1 MEHSIK
7 ERCHVNTNIYVD
19 TFVGIKCIDGDIS
32 VNFPLGFHVSD
43 DEKELRRDILL
54 LLKTLSLTIE
64 KEDSTVMKVTQNF
77 DVDGFPIQAYLYV
90 ISDYYNRGYYK
101 EREIQYQINN
111 RGKINW
117 SKTIKTQSP
126 FIQGAEAYYTRFVTR
141 KNPVNE
147 NELITLIHEYCVYE
161 SFCKMGW
168 LFTSTLP
175 LKPRI
180 KLNKKMF
187 KAVIMNKYTETNNDK
202 NKALFKNMLAII
214 DSLQDSDSPL
224 NYQYG
229 IDNSD
234 HINLERVKRNVYWD
248 CYNGIRSASVTGK
261 EDEIVDS
268 FEEVEQLFY
277 KIHYQDY
284 VEGQNA
290 RNLKNHHPERNRTTD
305 DIRTHKKTCPEETI
319 YQIGTKDDY
328 VDPDVLLTIVTEFI
342 TELSDRFGEHFHLLN
357 WSLHLDESTPHI
369 HERHVFDCKNAYGEI
384 FPQQEKALETLGF
397 ELPNP
402 EKKAGRFNNRKMA
415 FDATCRILLFD
426 ICKKHG
432 LELEEEPSHGGRE
445 YLEKQDYIR
454 MKQKKDIASLE
465 ESIQSQIEVVNQK
478 KYEVFEQEVQ
488 YKENSIKIIDQEKKL
503 KAQSEEFFDNAERI
517 LQQDET
523 MKQLEFK
530 IEDVEKLIDD
540 VTDEVYEKAVERIAD
555 EIEIAT
561 RKEDIKLV
569 VDSKKWVLNPERKA
583 SKREKQYALD
593 RLDGVIKKIEYAIT
607 KTISKMKNRLL
618 KPENKNI
625 MVQEI
630 KKEVKPSILKKL
642 SEKKAS
648 ITRNG
653 ETGKLN
659 KESSLDNER

>member
-1 MEHSIK
+1 MPKVQE
-7 ERCHVNTNIYVD
+7 VAN
-19 TFVGIKCIDGDIS
+19 
-32 VNFPLGFHVSD
+32 
-43 DEKELRRDILL
+43 ILL
-54 LLKTLSLTIE
+54 GSRDKVPGRLRAAAIAQLRDVSSLSTGYFLTIKAGFMAASAAVLCE
-64 KEDSTVMKVTQNF
+64 NRKKGDDKMKLTRHNGRTGKNGIYNPKHNDRQF
-77 DVDGFPIQAYLYV
+77 D
-90 ISDYYNRGYYK
+90 
-101 EREIQYQINN
+101 
-111 RGKINW
+111 
-117 SKTIKTQSP
+117 
-126 FIQGAEAYYTRFVTR
+126 
-141 KNPVNE
+141 
-147 NELITLIHEYCVYE
+147 
-161 SFCKMGW
+161 
-168 LFTSTLP
+168 
-175 LKPRI
+175 
-180 KLNKKMF
+180 
-187 KAVIMNKYTETNNDK
+187 
-202 NKALFKNMLAII
+202 
-214 DSLQDSDSPL
+214 
-224 NYQYG
+224 

-234 HINLERVKRNVYWD
+234 HIDLERAKRNVYWD

-277 KIHYQDY
+277 KIHYQYY

-397 ELPNP
+397 DLPNP
-402 EKKAGRFNNRKMA
+402 EKKAGRFNNRKMV

-432 LELEEEPSHGGRE
+432 LELEEEPSYGGRE

-478 KYEVFEQEVQ
+478 KYEIFEQEVQ

-503 KAQSEEFFDNAERI
+503 KAQSVEFFDNAERI

-523 MKQLEFK
+523 LKQLEFK

-569 VDSKKWVLNPERKA
+569 EDSKKWVLSPERKA